1 MASGSEWCVSAD
13 ACSES
18 MTGLYSII
26 TTIQPPTAAVHTL
39 LDRLRPLAAPLI
51 VAGDRKGPVR
61 FEAEGAIF
69 LDLQAQLAS
78 PFELARLGPVGHYTR
93 KNIAY
98 LEAIR
103 RGATC
108 LYETDDDNAP
118 LTSWSLREEHVEAH
132 RIDATGWVNAYR
144 CFSDQR
150 IWPRGLPLD
159 SVVASMHAPVP
170 MAAQAESV
178 RAPIQQGLANGSP
191 DVDAVWRLVLDAPF
205 DFDDGPSVLL
215 TAGSWCPFNSQSTW
229 WWPDAFPLL
238 YLPSHC
244 SFRMTDIWRSFIA
257 QRCLWELGLGVVFHA
272 AEVVQDRNEHDLMR
286 DFNDEIPGYQRNR
299 ELAQVL
305 ADTPLLPGVDA
316 VEDNL
321 QRCYDALV
329 RHAFFARDELDL
341 LSAWRSGL
349 AQARRGG

>member
-1 MASGSEWCVSAD
+1 
-13 ACSES
+13 
-18 MTGLYSII
+18 MTHAII
-26 TTIQPPTAAVHTL
+26 TTIQPPTAAVDTL
-39 LDRLRPLAAPLI
+39 LARLRPLGVPLI
-51 VAGDRKGPVR
+51 VAGDKKGPAS
-61 FEAEGAIF
+61 FEAEGAVF
-69 LDLQAQLAS
+69 LDLETQLGS
-78 PFELARLGPVGHYTR
+78 KFELARLGPVGHYTR

-103 RGATC
+103 RGATS

-118 LTSWSLREEHVEAH
+118 LPQWAPREEIVAAH
-132 RIDATGWVNAYR
+132 RIDAQGWVNAYR
-144 CFSDQR
+144 CFSKGR

-159 SVVASMHAPVP
+159 AVVASV
-170 MAAQAESV
+170 AQAPRVDAVAQAV

-215 TAGSWCPFNSQSTW
+215 APGSWCPFNSQSTW
-229 WWPDAFPLL
+229 WWPVAFPLL

-299 ELAQVL
+299 ELVQVL
-305 ADTPLLPGVDA
+305 TDTALLPGEGA
-316 VEDNL
+316 VADNL
-321 QRCYDALV
+321 QRCYEALV
-329 RHAFFARDELDL
+329 RQGFFDRNELALVAAWLAGLELARPGD
-341 LSAWRSGL
+341 
-349 AQARRGG
+349 

>member
-1 MASGSEWCVSAD
+1 M
-13 ACSES
+13 
-18 MTGLYSII
+18 LYSVI
-26 TTIQPPTAAVHTL
+26 TTIQPPTAAVEGL
-39 LDRLRPLAAPLI
+39 LSRLRPLSAPLV
-51 VAGDRKGPVR
+51 VAGDRKGPAS
-61 FEAEGAIF
+61 FDAEGAVF
-69 LDLQAQLAS
+69 LDLEAQLAS
-78 PFELARLGPVGHYTR
+78 GFELARLGPVGHYTR

-118 LTSWSLREEHVEAH
+118 LPQWAPREESVQA
-132 RIDATGWVNAYR
+132 RRVTDGGWVNAYR
-144 CFSDQR
+144 CYSNQR

-159 SVVASMHAPVP
+159 AVVASCNGGVRL
-170 MAAQAESV
+170 AAAAETV

-191 DVDAVWRLVLDAPF
+191 DVDAVWRLVLDRPF

-215 TAGSWCPFNSQSTW
+215 PPGSWCPFNSQSTW

-238 YLPSHC
+238 YLPSFC

-305 ADTPLLPGVDA
+305 ADTALLPGAGA
-316 VEDNL
+316 VGENL
-321 QRCYDALV
+321 QRCYEALV
-329 RHAFFARDELDL
+329 HNGFFSQDELTL
-341 LSAWRSGL
+341 LAAWQAGL
-349 AQARRGG
+349 AQARHGG

>member
-1 MASGSEWCVSAD
+1 MSAERSFAMKD
-13 ACSES
+13 
-18 MTGLYSII
+18 GLYAVI
-26 TTIQPPTAAVHTL
+26 TTIQSPTAAVDTL
-39 LDRLRPLAAPLI
+39 LDRLRPLGMPLI
-51 VAGDRKGPVR
+51 VAGDRKGPTR
-61 FEAEGAIF
+61 FEADGAVF
-69 LDLQAQLAS
+69 LDLQAQLDS

-98 LEAIR
+98 LDAIR

-118 LTSWSLREEHVEAH
+118 LPGWAVREETVPA
-132 RIDATGWVNAYR
+132 RQASATGWVNVYR
-144 CFSDQR
+144 AFSTQR

-159 SVVASMHAPVP
+159 AVVASCNEGVAL
-170 MAAQAESV
+170 ADTRIKV

-205 DFDDGPSVLL
+205 DFDDGPSVVL
-215 TAGSWCPFNSQSTW
+215 APGSWCPFNSQSTW
-229 WWPDAFPLL
+229 WWPVAFPLL

-299 ELAQVL
+299 ILVQVL
-305 ADTPLLPGVDA
+305 ADTPLQAGEGA
-316 VEDNL
+316 VADNL
-321 QRCYDALV
+321 MRCYEALV
-329 RHAFFARDELDL
+329 AQGFFASEELDL
-341 LSAWRSGL
+341 VKAWLAGL
-349 AQARRGG
+349 ELANTRA

>member
-1 MASGSEWCVSAD
+1 MEKTAVATFSV
-13 ACSES
+13 
-18 MTGLYSII
+18 I
-26 TTIQPPTAAVHTL
+26 TTIQPPTAAVDAL
-39 LDRLRPLAAPLI
+39 LSRLRPLTVPLV
-51 VAGDRKGPVR
+51 VAGDRKGPAR
-61 FEAEGAIF
+61 FDAEGAVF
-69 LDLQAQLAS
+69 LDLEAQLRS
-78 PFELARLGPVGHYTR
+78 PFELARRGPVGHYTR

-103 RGATC
+103 QGATC

-118 LTSWSLREEHVEAH
+118 LPSWALREERVAAR
-132 RIDATGWVNAYR
+132 RIAEPGWVNAYR
-144 CFSDQR
+144 CFSAGR
-150 IWPRGLPLD
+150 IWPRGFPLD
-159 SVVASMHAPVP
+159 AVVGAV
-170 MAAQAESV
+170 AQAPAVGAPETV

-205 DFDDGPSVLL
+205 DFDDGPSVVL
-215 TAGSWCPFNSQSTW
+215 APGCWCPFNSQSTW

-299 ELAQVL
+299 ALVQVL
-305 ADTPLLPGVDA
+305 ADTALLPGADA
-316 VEDNL
+316 VADNL
-321 QRCYDALV
+321 QRCYAALV
-329 RHAFFARDELDL
+329 ARGFFAPAELEL
-341 LSAWRSGL
+341 LAAWREGL
-349 AQARRGG
+349 ETARRGG